1 MDFTFAVL
9 TYNQEKFI
17 LQHLE
22 SIKYQIMKFGV
33 DINVNLVVSDD
44 GSKDNTIFLVEKWT
58 NENYELFN
66 DIKILKSTVNQGIVH
81 NYIRLLDNI
90 KTEKFKILAGDDI
103 YFKNSI
109 FDYCD
114 KTNFII
120 TPPIFFDEENV
131 VYGDRTQFYE
141 QLYFYAKK
149 KNVKQKLINRY
160 KFGKCFPFTTSGI
173 IFDKELAGEGLYR
186 AISKNKWIEDIP
198 EWHYIINEDKTK
210 VTVGTSP
217 VILYRYTQGVSN
229 NVDNPIYREIHNE
242 GEKSLSERASRL
254 YKLPKV
260 LNPYAYV
267 YFLKNSFIRN
277 YISKTEIIKSFN
289 CEIKR
294 EEDLVNNYI
303 KFLNKRVVEFCEEI
317 GYDF

>member
-103 YFKNSI
+103 YFKNS
-109 FDYCD
+109 
-114 KTNFII
+114 
-120 TPPIFFDEENV
+120 
-131 VYGDRTQFYE
+131 
-141 QLYFYAKK
+141 
-149 KNVKQKLINRY
+149 
-160 KFGKCFPFTTSGI
+160 
-173 IFDKELAGEGLYR
+173 
-186 AISKNKWIEDIP
+186 
-198 EWHYIINEDKTK
+198 
-210 VTVGTSP
+210 
-217 VILYRYTQGVSN
+217 
-229 NVDNPIYREIHNE
+229 
-242 GEKSLSERASRL
+242 
-254 YKLPKV
+254 
-260 LNPYAYV
+260 
-267 YFLKNSFIRN
+267 
-277 YISKTEIIKSFN
+277 
-289 CEIKR
+289 
-294 EEDLVNNYI
+294 
-303 KFLNKRVVEFCEEI
+303 
-317 GYDF
+317 